1 MKSRTVDF
9 LCERIEWDLDDGDTP
24 KGLGL
29 PAKAVVRVQE
39 DEVKGFVVKEKGRNG
54 KRFFL
59 IDRFAKPSRTA
70 GERKPSDEILADE
83 LSDRFGFCVS
93 GIGKVSVQNME
104 CLEDA

>member
-24 KGLGL
+24 KKLGL
-29 PAKAVVRVQE
+29 PAKAVIQVQE
-39 DEVKGFVVKEKGRNG
+39 ADVRDFVVKEKGRNG

-59 IDRFAKPSRTA
+59 IDRFTNPAIGGA
-70 GERKPSDEILADE
+70 DGILADA

-93 GIGKVSVQNME
+93 GIGKVSVQSME
-104 CLEDA
+104 CLEDV